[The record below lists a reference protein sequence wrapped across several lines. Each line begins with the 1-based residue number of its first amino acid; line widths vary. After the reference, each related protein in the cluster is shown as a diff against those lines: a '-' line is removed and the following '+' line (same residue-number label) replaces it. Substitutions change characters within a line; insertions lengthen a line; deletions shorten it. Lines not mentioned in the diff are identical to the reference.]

1 MEEARSRVDSD
12 ADEAVVLLGAALA
25 EWNGDPFADFAYEA
39 FARNDIARL
48 EELRLEALELR
59 FDAQLSRGQT
69 TELVAALQTFVR
81 ENPYRERPVGQLMV
95 ALYRAGRQAEALRAF
110 ERHRRVLGE
119 ELGVDPSPE
128 LRLLE
133 EQILLHD
140 QRLKPRTSEPRFRLS
155 EGQIHVNPYQGLHA
169 FRESDQGQFFGREPL
184 VAELLRR
191 LGRGGRLVALVGP
204 SGSGKSSVVHAGLI
218 PKVRK
223 EALEGEW
230 LVATMVPGAHPFT
243 ELEAALLRSR
253 LDAPDSLSDQLATG
267 DQAILRAGLRVL
279 PDDGA
284 RLLIVIDQFE
294 ELFTLVEDR
303 EEERRFL
310 DALLVAV
317 DDPHGRVRV
326 VLTLRADFY
335 DRPLLHP
342 RFGSRLGDAVVNVTP
357 LDAQEL
363 EEAAVHPAAAT
374 GVRIEPTLLARLLAD
389 VVDQPGALP
398 MFQYT
403 LTDLYEQ
410 RDGDVMVESAY
421 NEMGGVRGAITHRA
435 EELFLD
441 IGPEEQAAARQLFLR
456 LVAMSDGETWS
467 RRRVKA
473 SEIISLDV
481 DVVALQAVLDRFG
494 THRLLLFD
502 RDRVSGSPTVEVGHE
517 ALLSEWDRLED
528 WINDARQDLVRHRSF
543 AASVDEWE
551 RSGRDPDYLVSGS
564 RLAEYERWASGSAIE
579 LNARELDYLGASL
592 DRRTAEV
599 AAAEEQA
606 AREAALEGSAKRRL
620 WGLAAAVAVL
630 VGLAAAVAF
639 TAFGSDPPRVAL
651 VDANAGLTKQ
661 GLDEA
666 ARRFDIEA
674 VSVTPPWVSP
684 EAVGEELAESG
695 TELIVMTGFDAD
707 VAEDLALRFPDT
719 TFVVPFDPFDSDAPN
734 YVRYRFAHEEG
745 GYLAG
750 IAAASTSATG
760 VIGFIGA
767 FELTETYHSLAGFQ
781 SGAWSVNPDL
791 RIEVRFAFGPP
802 SPSNFERPAVG
813 YEVARE
819 MFARGVD
826 VIYHHAENTG
836 LGIFRAARDASEGDG
851 ALRRWGIGSF
861 SDQYVQLDPAD
872 RDYLLMSVV
881 RRLDTVVLDA
891 TERLLTGQLT
901 EPEVTLTMA
910 DEGFG
915 YLDSGGKLPAALVD
929 TLSRR
934 RDGFDHRRRHRRPV
948 RTLGCA
954 ADQRPRTRSRRRT
967 FRARRRGQPAD
978 DRIEPF
984 LGGSPRPLGWRDDRL
999 RRRADRRGRQPAGPP
1014 GSTRGGVL
1022 TRDPGGRGDRA
1033 ARHGHVRLRRD
1044 AGTRSTLLVHPPLA
1058 AQHHRPRRLGRQ
1070 PGREHR
1076 RRHQRGRLP
1085 PDLRGG
1091 ARPCRVPRAHR
1102 RVVLRPRQGRDPA
1115 TWPGR
1120 RLDRRLPRPAA
1131 GGEDRRGALGRRA
1144 GLPDPPR
1151 TERALGRDGPRH
1163 DRDADRRH
1171 LCRDVR
1177 TLVRRSR
1184 EPDRRGLGGGPAD
1197 AAGPAG
1203 HRSLSSRDGRWR
1215 RAEADLGGLALHRRV
1230 RGRVP

>member
-1 MEEARSRVDSD
+1 MSRLRSVLEPGRKSRGESSVLLTKEPGYLLAVDPEQVDYLRFERNLEEARSRVDSD

-929 TLSRR
+929 TLDGAMASITAGDIDVPSEPWVALQTNGLE
-934 RDGFDHRRRHRRPV
+934 RD
-948 RTLGCA
+948 LG
-954 ADQRPRTRSRRRT
+954 D
-967 FRARRRGQPAD
+967 ARFG
-978 DRIEPF
+978 
-984 LGGSPRPLGWRDDRL
+984 L
-999 RRRADRRGRQPAGPP
+999 
-1014 GSTRGGVL
+1014 
-1022 TRDPGGRGDRA
+1022 
-1033 ARHGHVRLRRD
+1033 
-1044 AGTRSTLLVHPPLA
+1044 
-1058 AQHHRPRRLGRQ
+1058 
-1070 PGREHR
+1070 
-1076 RRHQRGRLP
+1076 
-1085 PDLRGG
+1085 
-1091 ARPCRVPRAHR
+1091 
-1102 RVVLRPRQGRDPA
+1102 
-1115 TWPGR
+1115 
-1120 RLDRRLPRPAA
+1120 AA
-1131 GGEDRRGALGRRA
+1131 GGNLLTIASSPFSGDLRDHSDGVMTGFGAELIEEAASRLGLQVAHVEAFLPEILEGVETGQLDMGMCDCDVTPEREARFWFTPPWRRNTIVLVALDDSPVESIDDVTSVVVSPRTSAEELVRA
-1144 GLPDPPR
+1144 EYPELTVVSSFGPDKVEILQRGQADAWIADSHGLPP
-1151 TERALGRDGPRH
+1151 EVKIVEELW
-1163 DRDADRRH
+1163 
-1171 LCRDVR
+1171 DV
-1177 TLVRRSR
+1177 
-1184 EPDRRGLGGGPAD
+1184 EQAFPIHRGLSELS
-1197 AAGPAG
+1197 AAMDRVMTEMLTDGTYAAMYE
-1203 HRSLSSRDGRWR
+1203 RWFDDLESRIDVG
-1215 RAEADLGGLALHRRV
+1215 
-1230 RGRVP
+1230 